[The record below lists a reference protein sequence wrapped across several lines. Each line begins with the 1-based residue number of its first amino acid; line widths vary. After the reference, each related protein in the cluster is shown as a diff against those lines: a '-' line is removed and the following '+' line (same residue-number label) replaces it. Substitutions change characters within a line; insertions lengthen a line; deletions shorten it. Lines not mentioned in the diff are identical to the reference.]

1 MSSEPA
7 YIPMDARPE
16 WKGVRPVLQDDGPK
30 PLVQIQY
37 TEEFT
42 VMNGSGDGVW
52 AVWERRTVGFQDIHN
67 YFRAVIEAGEAS
79 RRAFDLTA
87 EVIDL
92 NAANYTAWYWR
103 RKCLEELAD
112 DELLQG
118 ELEFTREWATDS
130 PKNYQVWFHR
140 RWVVQRLF
148 DKQLLSKPDE
158 EFDFTAEALSEDAK
172 NLNAWSHRMFVVRL
186 FGRNTTVSGLEAEL
200 DL

>member
-1 MSSEPA
+1 
-7 YIPMDARPE
+7 
-16 WKGVRPVLQDDGPK
+16 
-30 PLVQIQY
+30 
-37 TEEFT
+37 
-42 VMNGSGDGVW
+42 MNGSGDGVW

-158 EFDFTAEALSEDAK
+158 VMPATATDDGSAGSVFSYQEFDFTAEALSEDAK